1 MGDIDGVHGHRCRWK
16 CIDDGTFRGDDRNT
30 SVGAFVPRDGRV
42 EETRNAKIDRRIRVG
57 QGAVLESIDL
67 RISAGEVDHHLIA
80 AHRERDSYRYVG
92 FDEAVVVGVVLAK
105 VGTVGQCGNGEPHTL
120 IGMVEHTFEV
130 LVEALGTKLVDKCSH
145 PLAAN
150 TSGPDHCQKV
160 AIEKLGRA
168 AVDQQ

>member
-105 VGTVGQCGNGEPHTL
+105 VGAVGKGGNGEPHTL
-120 IGMVEHTFEV
+120 ISVVEHTLEV
-130 LVEALGTKLVDKCSH
+130 LVEALGT
-145 PLAAN
+145 
-150 TSGPDHCQKV
+150 
-160 AIEKLGRA
+160 
-168 AVDQQ
+168 